1 MATQA
6 IGRDPER
13 PANHG
18 GAAIVL
24 LGAAALVGVLALKGH
39 GSSSGAP
46 CGTCAATAPGLPN
59 GIYETCSD
67 PAVPNTCT
75 LWYVYNGARYGITTP
90 LQFQRCFAGM
100 PLLGTNVGFGN
111 GDSTDFI
118 GTVQDI
124 SAGCPCPP
132 GSTGF
137 GT

>member
-1 MATQA
+1 MAHM
-6 IGRDPER
+6 IGPDPAR
-13 PANHG
+13 PQQHG
-18 GAAIVL
+18 KAGL
-24 LGAAALVGVLALKGH
+24 LFLGAAGVVAYLALKGH
-39 GSSSGAP
+39 GSSSTP
-46 CGTCAATAPGLPN
+46 CGACAASAPGLPN
-59 GIYETCSD
+59 GIYETCAIAGD
-67 PAVPNTCT
+67 PATCT
-75 LWYVYNGARYGITTP
+75 LWYVYNGVRYGITTP
-90 LQFQRCFAGM
+90 VQQQRCFAGM